1 MSTPED
7 RHAITLYDSHGSPC
21 TRRVRAVLLEKG
33 LAWTTRLVDLTR
45 MEQKRPEYLALNPNG
60 VVPTL
65 VHGERVLYESNV
77 ITEYLDDVFPDP
89 PLYPRD
95 PWARAQAKMW
105 QAFELA
111 MAKEFRPLMYLR
123 VIGPYDRLRPREAVL
138 ADARRSTDDP
148 THLEWVRRVYDDE
161 VVSATEAQHLE
172 SLLVQRLDRLE
183 AALLGHDWLVG
194 SQYSIADLSV
204 APRVR
209 MYPLVQVPLAPGRHR
224 RVCDWL
230 GRLAARPSFA
240 RSEAV
245 QPG

>member
-1 MSTPED
+1 MTETM
-7 RHAITLYDSHGSPC
+7 TLYDSPGSPC
-21 TRRVRAVLLEKG
+21 ARRVRAVLLEKG
-33 LAWTTRLVDLTR
+33 IAWTTRLVDLTR
-45 MEQKRPEYLALNPNG
+45 LEQKRPEYLALNPNG

-65 VHGERVLYESNV
+65 VHGDRVVYESNV
-77 ITEYLDDVFPDP
+77 ITEYLDDVFPEP
-89 PLYPRD
+89 PLYPQD

-123 VIGPYDRLRPREAVL
+123 VIGPYDRLRSREEVL

-148 THLEWVRRVYDDE
+148 AHLDWVRRVYDDE
-161 VVSATEAQHLE
+161 VVSPTEVRHLE
-172 SLLVQRLDRLE
+172 SLLLQRLDRLE
-183 AALLGHDWLVG
+183 AALPGRDWLVG
-194 SQYSIADLSV
+194 GRYSIADLSV
-204 APRVR
+204 APRVQ
-209 MYPLVQVPLAPGRHR
+209 MYPMVQLPLAPERHR

-240 RSEAV
+240 RSENV

>member
-1 MSTPED
+1 MSE
-7 RHAITLYDSHGSPC
+7 AITLYDAHGSPC
-21 TRRVRAVLLEKG
+21 ARRVRAMLLEKG
-33 LAWTTRLVDLTR
+33 LSWTTRLVDLTR
-45 MEQKRPEYLALNPNG
+45 MEQKRPEYPALNPNG

-65 VHGERVLYESNV
+65 VHGDRVHESNV
-77 ITEYLDDVFPDP
+77 ITEYLDDVFPEP
-89 PLYPRD
+89 PLYPGD

-148 THLEWVRRVYDDE
+148 AHLDWVRRVYDDE

-172 SLLVQRLDRLE
+172 SLLGQRLDRLE

-194 SQYSIADLSV
+194 SRYSIADLSV
-204 APRVR
+204 APRVQ
-209 MYPLVQVPLAPGRHR
+209 MYPIVQLPLEPERHR

-230 GRLAARPSFA
+230 ARIATRPSFA
-240 RSEAV
+240 CSEAV
-245 QPG
+245 RPD

>member
-1 MSTPED
+1 MD
-7 RHAITLYDSHGSPC
+7 AAITLYDAPGSPC
-21 TRRVRAVLLEKG
+21 ARRVRAALIEKG
-33 LAWTTRLVDLTR
+33 LVWTTRLVDLTR

-65 VHGERVLYESNV
+65 VHGDRVLYESNV
-77 ITEYLDDVFPDP
+77 ITEYLDEVFPEP

-123 VIGPYDRLRPREAVL
+123 VIGPYNRLRPRDEVL
-138 ADARRSTDDP
+138 ADARRATDDP
-148 THLEWVRRVYDDE
+148 AHLDWARRVYDGE
-161 VVSATEAQHLE
+161 VASAAEAEHFA
-172 SLLVQRLDRLE
+172 SLLVQRLDRIE

-194 SQYSIADLSV
+194 TRYSIADLSV
-204 APRVR
+204 APRVQ
-209 MYPLVQVPLAPGRHR
+209 MYPLVQIPLDPGRHA

-230 GRLAARPSFA
+230 ARIGAQPSYA
-240 RSEAV
+240 GSESV
-245 QPG
+245 QPA

>member
-1 MSTPED
+1 M
-7 RHAITLYDSHGSPC
+7 ITLYDAHGSPC
-21 TRRVRAVLLEKG
+21 ARRVRAVLLEKH
-33 LAWTTRLVDLTR
+33 LEWMTRLVDLTR

-65 VHGERVLYESNV
+65 VHGDRVLYESNV

-111 MAKEFRPLMYLR
+111 MAKDFRPLMYLR
-123 VIGPYDRLRPREAVL
+123 VIGPYDRLRPREEVL
-138 ADARRSTDDP
+138 ADARHSTGDAA
-148 THLEWVRRVYDDE
+148 HLDWVRRVYDDE

-183 AALLGHDWLVG
+183 AALLGRDWLVG
-194 SQYSIADLSV
+194 TAYSIADLSV
-204 APRVR
+204 APRVQ
-209 MYPLVQVPLAPGRHR
+209 MYPMVQIPLEPDRHR
-224 RVCDWL
+224 RVCEWL
-230 GRLAARPSFA
+230 ARLAARPSFA
-240 RSEAV
+240 GSAAV
-245 QPG
+245 RPG